1 MQYIL
6 SEEKYNRLKKY
17 EKYCIKNIDGNPSY
31 YEELFNLKVK
41 LGRCE
46 RTLESRTD
54 ENFRLEEEVWKLR
67 DNLRKLC
74 KKKWYQFVELK
85 ID

>member
-6 SEEKYNRLKKY
+6 SEEEYNRLKEC
-17 EKYCIKNIDGNPSY
+17 EKYCIKNIDSSLY
-31 YEELFNLKVK
+31 YEILNLKVELRHCK
-41 LGRCE
+41 
-46 RTLESRTD
+46 RTLESRMD
-54 ENFRLEEEVWKLR
+54 ENFRLEEEIWKLR